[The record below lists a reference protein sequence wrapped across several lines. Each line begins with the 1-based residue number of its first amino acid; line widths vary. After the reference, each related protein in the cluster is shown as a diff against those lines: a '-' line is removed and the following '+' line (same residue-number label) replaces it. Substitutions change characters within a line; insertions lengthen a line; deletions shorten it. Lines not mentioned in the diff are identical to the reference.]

1 MHRSVHL
8 RRLHA
13 MYQLLLFPRSTM
25 GPHGLLDAFERR
37 LCDYYR
43 NYFDCVLF
51 SWTPSVSVLID
62 ATLSALGH
70 SFH

>member
-1 MHRSVHL
+1 
-8 RRLHA
+8 
-13 MYQLLLFPRSTM
+13 M